1 MYKVVICSHLKAIRY
16 YFSEEA
22 LAFFQPQDSAD
33 LAKQMVRFYEDAQLR
48 ARFARKALEEYAPIR
63 LEVVRARY
71 LNLTANLLEGKQEAH
86 EAPQPEPVGT
96 SA

>member
-33 LAKQMVRFYEDAQLR
+33 LAKQMVRFYEDTQRR
-48 ARFARKALEEYAPIR
+48 AGFARQGLEGYTQIR
-63 LEVVRARY
+63 REVMRERY